1 MTTEAL
7 RKPPLALFIF
17 SICSPSLFHFQNTP
31 GDAAGHIQRAHWAW
45 PSGHWHTQQ
54 HTVCTHWHTGVRP
67 RLALTATTKATGI
80 VPPNRGGN
88 GLTEKLSLL
97 HSEVYTFNSPVMLTT
112 CAMGQSLCGGK
123 GQGLGSQFRSKHCC
137 TLAVDLGKGIYLS
150 RCVFCGG

>member
-7 RKPPLALFIF
+7 RKLLPCSF
-17 SICSPSLFHFQNTP
+17 SPSAPRHSFISRTLP
-31 GDAAGHIQRAHWAW
+31 GRSGSHPGRAHWAW

-67 RLALTATTKATGI
+67 AVLTATTKATGI

-97 HSEVYTFNSPVMLTT
+97 HPKSIPLTPGDADHM
-112 CAMGQSLCGGK
+112 CNGAELGGGK